1 MSSDRKDAILQAVE
15 RLVLDGGPDAVTM
28 RAVAK
33 EAGVSVRLVQ
43 YYGSTKTELLEGA
56 LARLSEKSLDQW
68 RSHLPDDATD
78 AQGVLRGFLRTA
90 IPDDDESRRFHRFGV
105 TLEMLAVTDPSGT
118 GRFYTAHLADVSNAL
133 AVALGLRPDNSV
145 PQIVTEILAFS
156 HGLGTLVMTGRLDP
170 DRAHE
175 LAEDFLSR
183 IVPVE

>member
-1 MSSDRKDAILQAVE
+1 MVGSATLTIDVSSTTSSCARHAAHNVREDRTPYHPSWYARINAMVRAYHGRVAVMSSDRKDAILQAVE

-105 TLEMLAVTDPSGT
+105 TLEMLAVTD
-118 GRFYTAHLADVSNAL
+118 
-133 AVALGLRPDNSV
+133 
-145 PQIVTEILAFS
+145 
-156 HGLGTLVMTGRLDP
+156 
-170 DRAHE
+170 
-175 LAEDFLSR
+175 
-183 IVPVE
+183 